1 MHSRLVARGSMATM
15 SGGKSP
21 TLEQFNRFQ
30 DLFDKSSKAAR
41 IGVWECTLPDQ
52 KLTWTDTVFEFFDL
66 DPQSPLSRDEIVNLY
81 TPESRK
87 KLGEVRDAALR
98 DGGGFTLDAEII
110 TVKGNLRWIRI
121 TAIVEHMDGQPAR
134 IFGMKQDITAEKA
147 MFDQIRRMTEIDPM
161 TGLASRAKFDSVFE
175 EFCMHPAD
183 PSHGLLLIDLDGF
196 KAVNDALGHQSGDE
210 CLTKAAERLE
220 QAMPEAALVARLGG
234 DEFAVILPC
243 QSAQDLQKNGR
254 RVVDALEWWW
264 GTYPDK
270 LKISASVGGAMITR
284 GAAAKDIFALADRAL
299 YAVKAEGKSGFSLSS
314 QSGIVSAA

>member
-41 IGVWECTLPDQ
+41 IGVWECTLPDET
-52 KLTWTDTVFEFFDL
+52 LTWTDTVFELFDL
-66 DPQSPLSRDEIVNLY
+66 DPQSPLHRDDIVNLY

-87 KLGEVRDAALR
+87 KLGEVRNTALLEGR
-98 DGGGFTLDAEII
+98 GFTLDAEII
-110 TVKGNLRWIRI
+110 TAKGNLRWIRI
-121 TAIVEHMDGQPAR
+121 TAIVEQTDGRAER
-134 IFGMKQDITAEKA
+134 IFGMKQDITDEKA

-175 EFCMHPAD
+175 EICASPAGALQ
-183 PSHGLLLIDLDGF
+183 GLLLVDLDGF

-210 CLTKAAERLE
+210 CLTKAAKKLAE
-220 QAMPEAALVARLGG
+220 AIPEAILVARLGG
-234 DEFAVILPC
+234 DEFAVIHAC
-243 QSAQDLQKNGR
+243 NTAQGLQNAGQR
-254 RVVDALEWWW
+254 IVEALEWWW
-264 GTYPDK
+264 GSYPNK
-270 LKISASVGGAMITR
+270 LKISASVGGAMMTK
-284 GAAAKDIFALADRAL
+284 GAASKDVFALADRAL
-299 YAVKAEGKSGFSLSS
+299 YAVKAEGKGGFRLSS